1 MQYDFL
7 RVINFIL
14 LFNFYFFYLK
24 ILITFN
30 ASLKLFML
38 IPSHNLNPRVRSGLY
53 TSYRLAEIRIRNHIH
68 DNILFYVYEQMKFL
82 TFVNILN
89 KDLSISSFVGY
100 LRKTFPFSSYHWLV
114 ENLKRITGNFN
125 CKLVEDS
132 KNTTLCVV
140 TECHHSC
147 SCRKR

>member
-68 DNILFYVYEQMKFL
+68 DHVNYYPAKLIFHF
-82 TFVNILN
+82 TFMN
-89 KDLSISSFVGY
+89 K
-100 LRKTFPFSSYHWLV
+100 
-114 ENLKRITGNFN
+114 
-125 CKLVEDS
+125 
-132 KNTTLCVV
+132 
-140 TECHHSC
+140 
-147 SCRKR
+147 